1 MDPEK
6 KLRQNTLKKTKQRNA
21 HPYVWNIGVEEQLTG
36 KAEPKDNWSGKVDR
50 DPFATRNLNSFIIIN
65 QLIN

>member
-6 KLRQNTLKKTKQRNA
+6 KVTTKYVKKTKQRNA

-36 KAEPKDNWSGKVDR
+36 KAEPKDNWSGNVDR